1 MAQMQ
6 NKLSGLSSAKKAVLR
21 DLLRKKRPAEG
32 ATDRIEPREDRL
44 APLPL
49 SFSQLR
55 LWLLDRLHPG
65 DPVYNLPSAT
75 RILGTLH
82 LPSLALAL
90 AGVADRHE
98 ALRTT
103 FAATEDGEPVQV
115 IAPRFVP
122 RLPVVDLGALP
133 AARRNPEIRR
143 MSALE
148 SRLSFDLEKDPLL
161 RGCVFRCTDDE
172 HLLLLVMHHIVS
184 DGWSMGVLV
193 GEIGALY
200 PAFLAGQPSPLPEL
214 PIQYPDFAVWQRRR
228 LSGARLEAELD
239 WWRRRLAGMSPVL
252 ELPADH
258 PRQAVRS
265 TRGDGRTFL
274 MDPAALS
281 ELQALSRRHEA
292 TLFMTL
298 LAGFFVVLQRYTGE
312 DDLAVATPIAGR
324 TRAELGP
331 LIGFFVN
338 TLVLRTD
345 LGGNPSFSDLLTRVR
360 ETTLSSYA
368 HQELPFERLVEEL
381 APERDLSR
389 PPLVQVMFTMENT
402 PKGALEHPGIEIIPE
417 ATGLGVAQFELT
429 CTCREIEEGLFGMLD
444 YSRELFEGP
453 TMVRLGGHLERL
465 LSGVLAEPQRPLAE
479 IALLAPGERHQLLAE
494 WNDTAVGYPRGHTL
508 HELVAAQADRTPG
521 AVAAVDEDE
530 QVTYRELV
538 DRARQLA
545 GHLARLGV
553 KPDGRVGVLLER
565 SLAMIT
571 GLLGVLEAG
580 AAYVPLDPT
589 LPGERLATL
598 AENAGLSAVVT
609 QDRFSALLPVGGPPV
624 VLLDAG
630 GGRAWRSD
638 EASDRPGQAMGEDL
652 AYVLYTSGSTG
663 TPKGVMIPHQGIVN
677 RLLWMQEAYG
687 LTAEDRVLQ
696 KTPFG
701 FDVSVWEFF
710 WPLLTGARLVF
721 AQPEGHKDP
730 PLPGRSHRA
739 REDHHRPL
747 RALHAGGVPGD
758 AGARRAGVA
767 APGGGERRGPAA
779 AARAALLLA
788 PPAGRSCTTCTG
800 RPRRRST

>member
-1 MAQMQ
+1 MTQTQ
-6 NKLSGLSSAKKAVLR
+6 NKLSGLSSAKKKVLF

-32 ATDRIEPREDRL
+32 GTDHIEPRGDRL

-55 LWLLDRLHPG
+55 LWFLDRLHPG

-75 RILGTLH
+75 RILGSLH

-133 AARRNPEIRR
+133 GYAA
-143 MSALE
+143 E
-148 SRLSFDLEKDPLL
+148 SRDPADVRTGEQPAVRPREGPLL

-172 HLLLLVMHHIVS
+172 HLLLLEMHHIVS

-193 GEIGALY
+193 NEIGALY

-214 PIQYPDFAVWQRRR
+214 PVQYPDFAVWQRRR
-228 LSGARLEAELD
+228 LSGALLEAELG
-239 WWRRRLAGMSPVL
+239 WWRSRLAGMLPIL

-265 TRGDGRTFL
+265 TRGAGRTFL

-324 TRAELGP
+324 IRAELGP

-360 ETTLSSYA
+360 ETTLSSYS
-368 HQELPFERLVEEL
+368 HQELPFERLVKEL

-389 PPLVQVMFTMENT
+389 PPLVQVMFTLENT
-402 PKGALEHPGIEIIPE
+402 PEGALEHPGIKIIPE
-417 ATGLGVAQFELT
+417 ATGLGVAKFELT
-429 CTCREIEEGLFGMLD
+429 CTCREIEEGLLCMLE
-444 YSRELFEGP
+444 YSRELFEAP

-479 IALLAPGERHQLLAE
+479 IALLAPG
-494 WNDTAVGYPRGHTL
+494 
-508 HELVAAQADRTPG
+508 DRRPP
-521 AVAAVDEDE
+521 
-530 QVTYRELV
+530 
-538 DRARQLA
+538 ARRF
-545 GHLARLGV
+545 RLG
-553 KPDGRVGVLLER
+553 PD
-565 SLAMIT
+565 
-571 GLLGVLEAG
+571 
-580 AAYVPLDPT
+580 
-589 LPGERLATL
+589 
-598 AENAGLSAVVT
+598 
-609 QDRFSALLPVGGPPV
+609 
-624 VLLDAG
+624 
-630 GGRAWRSD
+630 
-638 EASDRPGQAMGEDL
+638 
-652 AYVLYTSGSTG
+652 
-663 TPKGVMIPHQGIVN
+663 
-677 RLLWMQEAYG
+677 
-687 LTAEDRVLQ
+687 
-696 KTPFG
+696 
-701 FDVSVWEFF
+701 
-710 WPLLTGARLVF
+710 
-721 AQPEGHKDP
+721 
-730 PLPGRSHRA
+730 
-739 REDHHRPL
+739 
-747 RALHAGGVPGD
+747 
-758 AGARRAGVA
+758 
-767 APGGGERRGPAA
+767 
-779 AARAALLLA
+779 RAALRPSSA
-788 PPAGRSCTTCTG
+788 
-800 RPRRRST
+800 RPRSSGWRGS